1 MNGFLVISLNL
12 ILFISSFGL
21 IINLCNLLSRDRN
34 TNELI
39 KISLFFL
46 LVFTFAL
53 LIKVHLLNS

>member
-46 LVFTFAL
+46 LVFTFTL

>member
-46 LVFTFAL
+46 LVFTFVL
-53 LIKVHLLNS
+53 LIKIHFIK